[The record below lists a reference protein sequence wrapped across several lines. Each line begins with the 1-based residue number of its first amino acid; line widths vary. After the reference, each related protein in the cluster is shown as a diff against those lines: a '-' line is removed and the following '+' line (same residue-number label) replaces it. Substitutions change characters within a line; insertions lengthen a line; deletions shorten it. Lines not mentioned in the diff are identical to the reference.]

1 MKLTLTRFGDEVVE
15 IDPQSA
21 ITFPQGIPPFDD
33 CTRFKLFHEEG
44 KPSVFWLQSLDEPD
58 LMFSVTDPAFLKLSY
73 EVVLSDDE
81 QALLQAA
88 PEDELMLAVIL
99 FRGGEQADGSLSA
112 ISSAPVIINA
122 NKRIGMQK
130 MLKELDTQVTIRGA

>member
-15 IDPQSA
+15 IDPQSV
-21 ITFPQGIPPFDD
+21 ITFPEGISPFEG

-44 KPSVFWLQSLDEPD
+44 KPRVFWLQSLDEPD

-73 EVVLSDDE
+73 EVVLSDEE
-81 QALLQAA
+81 QALLQAT
-88 PEDELMLAVIL
+88 PEDEIMLAVIL
-99 FRGGEQADGSLSA
+99 YRGGEQAEGGLNA
-112 ISSAPVIINA
+112 ISSAPIIINA

-130 MLKELDTQVTIRGA
+130 MLKDLEAQVTIRGA